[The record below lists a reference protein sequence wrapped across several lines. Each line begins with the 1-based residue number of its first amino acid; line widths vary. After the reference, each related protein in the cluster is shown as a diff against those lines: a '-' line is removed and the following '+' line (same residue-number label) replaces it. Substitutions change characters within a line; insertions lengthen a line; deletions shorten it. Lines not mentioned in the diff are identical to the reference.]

1 MAFERDK
8 GRMSRFPT
16 RSSRRSVLLNLGGAA
31 LLPVPFALNGC
42 DAVDGDGM
50 HVSFSREFNGE
61 DLAADLKAIGAALGD
76 PVMLRVFKQERE
88 LEAWVQPG
96 GNGVFKLFRVYPVC
110 YYSGDLGP
118 KIKQGDMQSP
128 EGFYYARAQHVRA
141 QSQYHRAIDF
151 GYPNTYDRAHG
162 YTGSELLIHGNC
174 ISSGCYAMTD
184 PLVDELYR
192 MTLATTDVAGQGFWI
207 HAFPF
212 RMTQN
217 NMNRYKDSQWQGF
230 WKQLKSGYDAFE
242 LTKMPPS
249 ITVED
254 AHYVVKSVQSA

>member
-1 MAFERDK
+1 MFERDDK
-8 GRMSRFPT
+8 TMSGFQSPLT
-16 RSSRRSVLLNLGGAA
+16 RRHILLSLSGAA
-31 LLPVPFALNGC
+31 LVPLPLVLSGC
-42 DAVDGDGM
+42 DAVEGGPLQ
-50 HVSFSREFNGE
+50 VAFSREFNGE
-61 DLAADLKAIGAALGD
+61 ALTADLDKIGSALGD
-76 PVMLRVFKQERE
+76 PLMLRVFKEERQ

-96 GNGVFKLFRVYPVC
+96 GDGPFKLFRVYPIC
-110 YYSGDLGP
+110 YFSGDLGP
-118 KIKQGDMQSP
+118 KVKQGDMQSP

-192 MTLATTDVAGQGFWI
+192 LTYATTQAQGQGFWI

-212 RMTQN
+212 RMTQA
-217 NMNRYKDSQWQGF
+217 NMDRYTSSRWQSF

-242 LTKMPPS
+242 LTKMPPA
-249 ITVED
+249 IRVED
-254 AHYVVKSVQSA
+254 AHYVVEAAVAV

>member
-1 MAFERDK
+1 MTELARQ
-8 GRMSRFPT
+8 R
-16 RSSRRSVLLNLGGAA
+16 SRRKLLLSLGG
-31 LLPVPFALNGC
+31 LTVLPLGLAGC
-42 DAVDGDGM
+42 EAVDGAPTL
-50 HVSFSREFNGE
+50 VSFSRDFNGE
-61 DLAADLKAIGAALGD
+61 ALASDLTTIDANLGD
-76 PVMLRVFKQERE
+76 PILLRVFKQERQ

-96 GNGVFKLFRVYPVC
+96 GKGAFKLFRVYPIC
-110 YYSGDLGP
+110 YFSGKLGP
-118 KIKQGDMQSP
+118 KTKQGDMQSP
-128 EGFYYARAQHVRA
+128 EGFYYARSNHVRH

-151 GYPNTYDRAHG
+151 GYPNTFDRAHG

-192 MTLATTDVAGQGFWI
+192 LTRAATNAPGTGFWI

-217 NMNRYKDSQWQGF
+217 NMNRYDDSQWLAF

-242 LTKMPPS
+242 MTKVPPQ
-249 ITVED
+249 IRVENR
-254 AHYVVKSVQSA
+254 HYVVTAVETA

>member
-1 MAFERDK
+1 MTQF
-8 GRMSRFPT
+8 ST
-16 RSSRRSVLLNLGGAA
+16 RSSRRQMLLSLGGLS
-31 LLPVPFALNGC
+31 LLPLGLAGC
-42 DAVDGDGM
+42 EAVDGGPM
-50 HVSFSREFNGE
+50 MVTFSRDFNGE
-61 DLAADLKAIGAALGD
+61 ELAADLKGINAELGD
-76 PVMLRVFKQERE
+76 PLMLRVFKNERQ

-96 GNGVFKLFRVYPVC
+96 GEGEFKLFRVYPIC
-110 YYSGDLGP
+110 YFSGKLGP
-118 KIKQGDMQSP
+118 KVKQGDMQSP
-128 EGFYYARAQHVRA
+128 EGFYFAKSHHVRS

-192 MTLATTDVAGQGFWI
+192 LTRATTDVKGQGFWI

-217 NMNRYKDSQWQGF
+217 NMNRYQGNKWLPF

-242 LTKMPPS
+242 MTKMPPT

-254 AHYVVKSVQSA
+254 RHYIVKAVKSA